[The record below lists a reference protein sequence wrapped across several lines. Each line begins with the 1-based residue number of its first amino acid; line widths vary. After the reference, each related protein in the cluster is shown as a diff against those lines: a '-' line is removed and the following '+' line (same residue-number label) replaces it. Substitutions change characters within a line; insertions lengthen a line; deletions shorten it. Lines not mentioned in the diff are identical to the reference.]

1 MNYVIR
7 FKYRLGDVVKEIS
20 GNNHFFDNNDVS
32 IKLISEEVML
42 GARYKAIITP
52 KTRLQAISFNVSKN
66 YPISKEDV
74 FMANGYQSWTV
85 TKEYLPSE
93 RMKGLS
99 LLARMLNGRY
109 RFSQYGD
116 YTFKKYTNKKGV
128 FHGYTY
134 SYIRSGKTYKLFASL
149 NDYFAY
155 TIINVNCRKNLLWI
169 ESDIENLVIENE
181 ITALDF
187 LELVGEENAVFD
199 EYKKLFDTP
208 KVRVMPKDGFCSW
221 YNYYQNINEEI
232 INTNVREISK
242 AGFKLFQIDD
252 GYQTFVGDFLSID
265 EKKFPNGIRPL
276 VDKIH
281 SLGMKAGVWM
291 APVSAEVKSVVAKEH
306 PDWLIK
312 DNKGKPILVGCSWS
326 RHYAYDIY
334 NEEVRQYVK
343 RLLEFMVIEN
353 SFDYLKLDFLYSACI
368 YPRPDKTRAQ
378 IMRDTMEF
386 IRDNSFGAEILGCG
400 VPLVSAAGTTDY
412 CRIGPDVSLK
422 FDDHWFMK
430 MAHRERISTKNTLL
444 NTIFRRHMNNF
455 WFLND
460 PDVYLLRDDNMWMND
475 KQKEA
480 LTVLNHI
487 FGGIYLTSDNL
498 RYYDEKKNKVY
509 EFAASLKDYKYY
521 NVEKSKNYITFD
533 LSDGTNNYKMSYNI
547 RKGTL
552 DYKRI

>member
-1 MNYVIR
+1 MNYIIK
-7 FKYRLGDVVKEIS
+7 FKYRLNDIVKEVS
-20 GNNHFFDNNDVS
+20 GNNHSFDNDDVS
-32 IKLISEEVML
+32 IKLINEEVEYGL
-42 GARYKAIITP
+42 RYKAIINP
-52 KTRLQAISFNVSKN
+52 KKKIQAISFNILKN
-66 YPISKEDV
+66 YPIAKIDV

-85 TKEYLPSE
+85 TTEYLPNE
-93 RMKGLS
+93 KMKGLGA
-99 LLARMLNGRY
+99 LAHMINGHY
-109 RFSQYGD
+109 RLTQYGD
-116 YTFKKYTNKKGV
+116 YTFKKYSNKKGV

-134 SYIRSGKTYKLFASL
+134 SYIRSGRIYKLFASL

-155 TIINVNCRKNLLWI
+155 TIINVNCKKNQLWI
-169 ESDIENLVIENE
+169 ESDIEDLVIENE

-187 LELVGEENAVFD
+187 LELEGEEDKVFD
-199 EYKKLFDTP
+199 VYKKYFNAP
-208 KVRVMPKDGFCSW
+208 KVRVMPTDGFCSW
-221 YNYYQNINEEI
+221 YNYYQDINEEI
-232 INTNVREISK
+232 INTNIREISK

-265 EKKFPNGIRPL
+265 KKKFHNGIKPL
-276 VDKIH
+276 VEKIH

-291 APVSAEVKSVVAKEH
+291 APISAEVKSDIAKNH

-312 DNKGKPILVGCSWS
+312 DKKGNPILVGCSWS

-334 NEEVRQYVK
+334 NPEVRQYVK
-343 RLLEFMVIEN
+343 KLFEFMVIEN
-353 SFDYLKLDFLYSACI
+353 KFDYLKLDFLYSACI

-386 IRDNSFGAEILGCG
+386 FRENTFGAEILGCG
-400 VPLVSAAGTTDY
+400 VPLISAAGTTDY

-422 FDDHWFMK
+422 FDDHWYMK
-430 MAHRERISTKNTLL
+430 IAHRERISTKNTLL
-444 NTIFRRHMNNF
+444 NTIFRRHLNDF

-498 RYYDEKKNKVY
+498 RYYDEKKSKAY

-521 NVEKSKNYITFD
+521 NVERIKNFVYFD
-533 LSDGTNNYKMSYNI
+533 LSDGTNHYKFSYNI
-547 RKGTL
+547 KKGIL
-552 DYKRI
+552 DYKKI